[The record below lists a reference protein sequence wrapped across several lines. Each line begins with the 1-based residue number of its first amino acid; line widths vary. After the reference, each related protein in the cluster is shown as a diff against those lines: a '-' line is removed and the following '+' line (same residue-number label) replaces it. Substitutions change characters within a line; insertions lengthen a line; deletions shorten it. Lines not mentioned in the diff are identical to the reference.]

1 MQERQFSVTSPS
13 TAHDAR
19 VIAHVPLPEAV
30 HAALR
35 RRILNNEF
43 VAGERLVESK
53 ISEEFG
59 VSRTTL
65 RSALREL
72 ANENLVEISNRHG
85 CYVARMDLDEI
96 EDTCFARFL
105 LEASVVNEDVDWLTP
120 ELFDALDAQIEN
132 MKLAALSRDMA
143 SIVDADTN
151 FHGLIVSA
159 GGRTRVAELW
169 HLLDGQMGSIMR
181 SSIDELNIDINEI
194 AQRHQIIVQALR
206 TKTSD
211 IIEKAIKDHYVGAS
225 QPREI

>member
-1 MQERQFSVTSPS
+1 MQERKYSVAPS
-13 TAHDAR
+13 NTASDAR
-19 VIAHVPLPEAV
+19 VIAHVPLPDAV

-35 RRILNNEF
+35 RRILNGDFE
-43 VAGERLVESK
+43 AGERLVESR

-96 EDTCFARFL
+96 EDTCFARYL
-105 LEASVVNEDVDWLTP
+105 LEASVVSENVDWLTP
-120 ELFDALDAQIEN
+120 ELFDALEDQIEN

-151 FHGLIVSA
+151 FHGVIVAA

-169 HLLDGQMGSIMR
+169 HLMDGQMGSVVR
-181 SSIDELNIDINEI
+181 SATDELGIDMNEI
-194 AQRHQIIVQALR
+194 AQRHQLIVQALR
-206 TKTSD
+206 TKTAD
-211 IIEKAIKDHYVGAS
+211 IIEGAIKDHYVRVS
-225 QPREI
+225 QLR

>member
-1 MQERQFSVTSPS
+1 MQDRKYSVTPP
-13 TAHDAR
+13 DKVPEAR
-19 VIAHVPLPEAV
+19 VIAHVPLPDAV
-30 HAALR
+30 YAVLR

-43 VAGERLVESK
+43 AAGERLVESR

-105 LEASVVNEDVDWLTP
+105 LEASAVSENVDWLTP
-120 ELFDALDAQIEN
+120 ELFDALDSEIEN
-132 MKLAALSRDMA
+132 MKLAALSGDMA

-151 FHGLIVSA
+151 FHGVIISA

-181 SSIDELNIDINEI
+181 SSIDELGIDMNEI
-194 AQRHQIIVQALR
+194 AQRHQLIVQALR

-211 IIEKAIKDHYVGAS
+211 IIEKAIKDHYVGS
-225 QPREI
+225 

>member
-1 MQERQFSVTSPS
+1 MQERKFSVTTPR
-13 TAHDAR
+13 TAPDAR

-96 EDTCFARFL
+96 EDTCFARYL
-105 LEASVVNEDVDWLTP
+105 LEASAVSEDVDWVTS
-120 ELFDALDAQIEN
+120 ELLDALEDQIEN
-132 MKLAALSRDMA
+132 MKLAAQSGDMA

-151 FHGLIVSA
+151 FHGIIVSA

-169 HLLDGQMGSIMR
+169 HLLDGQMGSIMC
-181 SSIDELNIDINEI
+181 SASDKLGIDMNEI
-194 AQRHQIIVQALR
+194 AQRHQLIVHALR

-211 IIEKAIKDHYVGAS
+211 IIVKAIKDHYVGAS
-225 QPREI
+225 QTL

>member
-1 MQERQFSVTSPS
+1 MQDRKVTIAPSVTNSE
-13 TAHDAR
+13 AR

-43 VAGERLVESK
+43 AAGERLVESR

-85 CYVARMDLDEI
+85 CYVARMEVDEI
-96 EDTCFARFL
+96 EDTLFARFL
-105 LEASVVNEDVDWLTP
+105 LEASVVSGDVDWLTP
-120 ELFDALDAQIEN
+120 ELFDDLEGQIEN
-132 MKLAALSRDMA
+132 MKLAAQSGDMA

-151 FHGLIVSA
+151 FHGVIVSA

-169 HLLDGQMGSIMR
+169 HLMDGQMGSIMR
-181 SSIDELNIDINEI
+181 SGIDEFGIDMNEI
-194 AQRHQIIVQALR
+194 AQRHQLIVQALR
-206 TKTSD
+206 TKTAGL
-211 IIEKAIKDHYVGAS
+211 IEKAIKDHYVGF
-225 QPREI
+225 